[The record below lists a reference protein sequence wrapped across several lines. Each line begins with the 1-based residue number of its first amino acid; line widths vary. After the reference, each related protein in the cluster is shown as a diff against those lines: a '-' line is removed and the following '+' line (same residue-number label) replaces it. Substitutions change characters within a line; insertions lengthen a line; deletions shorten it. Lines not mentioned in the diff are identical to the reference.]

1 LEVHRALHHEPERKN
16 TVKSLAVL
24 LVALCTA
31 VALTPH
37 GVQAAPLYIPATVYP
52 PGTHIAYRPVLTNAE
67 MDCLWGF
74 FCEGNVP
81 LFHFQTQDQLHRVDG
96 WAQFAGVQ
104 RRGRTSMAFELFV
117 SRYDPVPDETGTLW
131 SERAFLDLRLAIQ
144 AQDYLLD
151 RRDADL
157 LSAASGGGTLV
168 AVQHLGKQDLVVMAS
183 WSGTQEIEGMAFY
196 DHRPPTARQTAW
208 ASLARQMHLASK
220 RGA

>member
-1 LEVHRALHHEPERKN
+1 
-16 TVKSLAVL
+16 
-24 LVALCTA
+24 

-104 RRGRTSMAFELFV
+104 RRGRTSMAFE
-117 SRYDPVPDETGTLW
+117 
-131 SERAFLDLRLAIQ
+131 
-144 AQDYLLD
+144 
-151 RRDADL
+151 
-157 LSAASGGGTLV
+157 
-168 AVQHLGKQDLVVMAS
+168 
-183 WSGTQEIEGMAFY
+183 FY

>member
-1 LEVHRALHHEPERKN
+1 M
-16 TVKSLAVL
+16 KSLAVLL

-31 VALTPH
+31 AAFTPQ
-37 GVQAAPLYIPATVYP
+37 GVQAAPLRIPAAVYP
-52 PGTHIAYRPVLTNAE
+52 PGAHIGYRPVLTNAE

-81 LFHFQTQDQLHRVDG
+81 LFHFEMQDQLHRVAG
-96 WAQFAGVQ
+96 WGQFAGVQ
-104 RRGRTSMAFELFV
+104 HHGRTTMAFELFV
-117 SRYDPVPDETGTLW
+117 SRYDPVPDEMGTPW
-131 SERAFLDLRLAIQ
+131 SERAFLDLQLAIH
-144 AQDYLLD
+144 AQGYLLD

-183 WSGTQEIEGMAFY
+183 WSGTLEIEGIALY
-196 DHRPPTARQTAW
+196 DDRPPTARQTAW

-220 RGA
+220 WGA